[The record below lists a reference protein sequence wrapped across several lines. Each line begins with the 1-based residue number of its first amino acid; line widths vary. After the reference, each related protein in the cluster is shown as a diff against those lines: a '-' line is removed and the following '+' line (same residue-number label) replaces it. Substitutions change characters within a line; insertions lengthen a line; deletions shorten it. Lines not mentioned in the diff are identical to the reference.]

1 MKHMLRFFKTDGEG
15 KFPRFVLK
23 KAVQV
28 FILLQGFC
36 NVGSLCAEERQ
47 GSNVSPFSYSLLF
60 RGEGEWID
68 QGNSLLNPA
77 NILERTGE
85 RYEGFMLG
93 SALYRGFGG
102 IIETELRL
110 GYEYLA
116 WESFAMSFDDDEFSS
131 VVNQLY
137 YRTSSEPFSFVLG
150 RKKVRWGVGY
160 SYSPTDLITQL
171 KNPEDPND
179 RLSRVEGADL
189 VQLSYLNG
197 SGQLDLV
204 YFPDLDWDFGDDF
217 IVKNRGGLRWYQF
230 VDPFDLSFVGMI
242 DDDGEWAAGLNT
254 SVAVGD
260 ALELHAEYLYSS
272 ENNRR
277 YPDTGASPE
286 QFLYPYL
293 PSSGDGVHDVVV
305 GGQYTFENNLNLTLE
320 YLYRSSGY
328 SDSEFDAY
336 YNHIAWLND
345 QFMLLVD
352 KSPAISGLGEAA
364 MNFVTPQR
372 KHYLFTRLYHPELVK
387 FISFEMYSYVA
398 LEDGSG
404 LFVVTPTFKGSDAFD
419 VYFRLKKFW
428 GERDSEFGLVPED
441 LSAIVGVSLYMG
453 G

>member
-1 MKHMLRFFKTDGEG
+1 MKYMLRFFKAGGEG
-15 KFPRFVLK
+15 TGQRFVFK
-23 KAVQV
+23 KAVLV
-28 FILLQGFC
+28 FILLQCFC
-36 NVGSLCAEERQ
+36 KVDSLCAEERPD
-47 GSNVSPFSYSLLF
+47 SNVSPFSYSLLL

-68 QGNSLLNPA
+68 MGNSLLNPV

-93 SALYRGFGG
+93 SALYRGLGG
-102 IIETELRL
+102 IVETELRL

-116 WESFAMSFDDDEFSS
+116 GESFAASFDDDEFSS

-189 VQLSYLNG
+189 AQLSYLSG

-204 YFPDLDWDFGDDF
+204 YFPDLDWDFGGDF
-217 IVKNRGGLRWYQF
+217 IVKNRGGLRWYQL

-277 YPDTGASPE
+277 YPDTGVNPE

-328 SDSEFDAY
+328 SGSEFDAY

-345 QFMLLVD
+345 QFVLLVD

-364 MNFVTPQR
+364 MNFVAPQR

>member
-1 MKHMLRFFKTDGEG
+1 MKYMLRFLKADGEG

-28 FILLQGFC
+28 LILLQGFC
-36 NVGSLCAEERQ
+36 NVGSLCAEERP

-68 QGNSLLNPA
+68 QGNSLLNPV

-102 IIETELRL
+102 TIETELRL

-137 YRTSSEPFSFVLG
+137 YRTSSEPLSFVLG

-179 RLSRVEGADL
+179 RLSRVKGADL
-189 VQLSYLNG
+189 AQLSYFNG

-286 QFLYPYL
+286 QFLYPYF